1 MRICKKRS
9 LISSIRS
16 RINFLLYND
25 NDNNTNN
32 DDDNNTFGPK
42 KSKFYLFY
50 HLYYKLKA
58 QHTLIHYLQYIFVAK
73 GKKIYTYTK

>member
-1 MRICKKRS
+1 MVGFNNYSS
-9 LISSIRS
+9 LHTSFI
-16 RINFLLYND
+16 D
-25 NDNNTNN
+25 NY
-32 DDDNNTFGPK
+32 F
-42 KSKFYLFY
+42 FVIYLFY